1 MRLHYGLFWASL
13 FFIDGGTFYG
23 GLFFT
28 LPLEGN
34 DFAAQDQHRLYTCHE
49 WREGQHGVSYD
60 ACQVHI
66 FSPPSLPELEVEGDF
81 QELPCWEV
89 AHFVWMIA
97 WRWRIHRREIFLI
110 IFSTPCLDWR
120 EVTSWF
126 TVDGPAY
133 TVIDA
138 EQQRSWSLVIARGSE
153 QFESRDLC
161 DYWPQWR
168 WDPGGLL
175 IGWYHERP
183 VWDPGI
189 EISLHIRVMQETER
203 FQWDPGTFC
212 SIGREHQ
219 LESRLVQALLENKQ
233 FLPDEDATWESEQ
246 TLQHP
251 SLQLLEDKQRFAGGD
266 CNIPN

>member
-28 LPLEGN
+28 LPLKGN
-34 DFAAQDQHRLYTCHE
+34 DFAAQDQT
-49 WREGQHGVSYD
+49 
-60 ACQVHI
+60 
-66 FSPPSLPELEVEGDF
+66 FSPPSLPEREVEGDF
-81 QELPCWEV
+81 QELPCQEV
-89 AHFVWMIA
+89 AHLVWMIA
-97 WRWRIHRREIFLI
+97 WGWRIHMREMFLT
-110 IFSTPCLDWR
+110 SCLDWR

-126 TVDGPAY
+126 TVGGPAY
-133 TVIDA
+133 TAIDA

-175 IGWYHERP
+175 IGWYHERL

-212 SIGREHQ
+212 SIGGEHQ